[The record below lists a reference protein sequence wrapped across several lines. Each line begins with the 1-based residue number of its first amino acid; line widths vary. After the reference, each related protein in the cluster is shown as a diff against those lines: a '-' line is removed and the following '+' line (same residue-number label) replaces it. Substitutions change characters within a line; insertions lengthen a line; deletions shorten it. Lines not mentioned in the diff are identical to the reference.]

1 MFQLNLNIK
10 KLAVWLIPIWLRNS
24 LFILII
30 NASVQP
36 LKQLYNNYVAL
47 VKTTLYRL
55 QHNGQI
61 CYLQAVLNDKLDN
74 EQRRIFISNFTSIAA
89 LYVWA
94 ETDLRDINFENTIY
108 IYTFSMYGDGG
119 VDFIVNK
126 PSSVANNTNEL
137 AFLKSVVDEYK
148 LASKKYIIND
158 F

>member
-1 MFQLNLNIK
+1 MFQLSLNIK
-10 KLAVWLIPIWLRNS
+10 KLAVWLIPVWLRNS

-36 LKQLYNNYVAL
+36 LKQLYNNYVAF
-47 VKTTLYRL
+47 VKSTLYRL

>member
-10 KLAVWLIPIWLRNS
+10 KLAVWLIPVWLRS
-24 LFILII
+24 TLVILII

-47 VKTTLYRL
+47 VKSTLYRL

-61 CYLQAVLNDKLDN
+61 CYLQAVLNDKLDS

-89 LYVWA
+89 LYLWA
-94 ETDLRDINFENTIY
+94 ETDLRDVNFENTIY

-119 VDFIVNK
+119 VDFIINK
-126 PSSVANNTNEL
+126 PSSVANSTNEL
-137 AFLKSVVDEYK
+137 ALLKSLADEYK